1 MIVIEQQ
8 NDLTVAK
15 NCIVYKLND
24 STGAKT
30 VVLIKPIMYKLSK
43 TRFLNICLTAWKK
56 DDKNN

>member
-1 MIVIEQQ
+1 MIVIEKP
-8 NDLTVAK
+8 NDIKASK
-15 NCIVYKLND
+15 NCIIYKIAD
-24 STGAKT
+24 GSDAKT